1 MADNRKQTNGG
12 GFGRKGAGKPK
23 KGGGRKPISKG
34 ALDGLGRIQHV
45 GRRFWLVWASLF
57 FTGAIILLGVLA
69 YLAKDLPDISKLKSF
84 EKSPGIRVYSTD
96 GRMLASYGQVV
107 GESLKYDQIPKELI
121 AAVIATE
128 DRRFFD
134 HNGIDPIG
142 VLRASVRNMLA
153 GGIVQGGS
161 TITQQLA
168 KNVFLTADRT
178 LARKFQEVLLA
189 IWLENHFS
197 KKEILELY
205 LNRVYLGAGNYGV
218 DAAAYHYFN
227 KSARKVN
234 LQEAALLAG
243 LLKAPSRYAPTSDP
257 EAARKRTKQV
267 IINMQDADLIS
278 EKEAQ
283 LAIAHIKKD
292 MQLRKSDGGSYRYF
306 TDWVVDLI
314 PNFVG
319 RVDGD
324 LEILTTFDPS
334 MQAKAQAALDKVMSA
349 ESEKMK
355 ASQAALVSMQPDGA
369 VRALI
374 GGVNYGKS
382 QFNRVTQAKR
392 QPGSAFKLLVYLA
405 ALEQGY
411 TPDTMVSDRPV
422 TIGKWSPK
430 NYTED
435 YLGEIPLREAFYKS
449 INTVAAIITHKIGPQ
464 RVVQMARRLGITSKL
479 LATPSISLGTNEVTI
494 LEMTKAYAHV
504 ASGGRKVAPYAIKE
518 IRKKDGK
525 LLYRHSSGSRPQ
537 VLPSYV
543 VRQMNNLLT
552 SVVQQGTARKA
563 QIGRPTAGKTGTTQ
577 DYRDAWFLGFT
588 PQMVTGV
595 WVGNDNF
602 SPTKK
607 VTGGSLPTQI
617 WADYMKAAMADLP
630 PLPISQRV
638 TYDEAPMEEG
648 YDAYSADAM
657 QIENTAQ
664 PTATDAFSET
674 TPPLLQP
681 QPSDEMQ
688 MQPAPAATENAPQV
702 LIPPSDSAA
711 PAPERKQ
718 EGVFDW
724 YEQELQQQR
733 PQEQPVKDNTLID
746 KLFTKIKD
754 GEVEYDYP
762 NERKRR

>member
-1 MADNRKQTNGG
+1 MADNRKQTGGG
-12 GFGRKGAGKPK
+12 GFGRKGSGKPK
-23 KGGGRKPISKG
+23 KGSGRKPVGKG
-34 ALDGLGRIQHV
+34 ALDHLDRIRNT
-45 GRRFWLVWASLF
+45 GRRFWLVLASLF

-134 HNGIDPIG
+134 HSGIDPIG
-142 VLRASVRNMLA
+142 VLRASVRNALA

-178 LARKFQEVLLA
+178 LSRKFQEVLLA

-197 KKEILELY
+197 KKEIMELY

-257 EAARKRTKQV
+257 EAARNRTKQV
-267 IINMQDADLIS
+267 ILNMQDADLIS

-283 LAIAHIKKD
+283 LAISHIKQD

-324 LEILTTFDPS
+324 LEILTTFDPT

-411 TPDTMVSDRPV
+411 TPDTIVSDRPV
-422 TIGKWSPK
+422 TIGKWSPR
-430 NYTED
+430 NYTGE

-464 RVVQMARRLGITSKL
+464 RVVQMSRRLGITSKL

-504 ASGGRKVAPYAIKE
+504 ASGGRKVVPYAIRE

-525 LLYRHSSGSRPQ
+525 LLYRHGSGGRPQ

-543 VRQMNNLLT
+543 VAQMNNLLT
-552 SVVQQGTARKA
+552 SVVQQGTARRA

-607 VTGGSLPTQI
+607 VTGGSLPAQI
-617 WADYMKAAMADLP
+617 WADYMKAALADLP
-630 PLPISQRV
+630 PLPILQQV
-638 TYDEAPMEEG
+638 VYDEAPVEEG

-657 QIENTAQ
+657 QIQNAAPQ
-664 PTATDAFSET
+664 PAATDSFSET
-674 TPPLLQP
+674 APPLVQP

-688 MQPAPAATENAPQV
+688 MQPVTPPALDAPQV
-702 LIPPSDSAA
+702 LIPPSPSAA
-711 PAPERKQ
+711 PAPKQ
-718 EGVFDW
+718 DGVFDW
-724 YEQELQQQR
+724 YEQELNQQR
-733 PQEQPVKDNTLID
+733 PQEQPVKDDTLID

-754 GEVEYDYP
+754 SEVEYDYP